1 MRKRGF
7 LTVQDASELKELVEM
22 ISRNSFEY
30 GFNLKRKKPERKQKA
45 ENAKIEL
52 KADIKQFYKL
62 IELFVSNEV

>member
-30 GFNLKRKKPERKQKA
+30 GSNLKRKNPERKTKA

-52 KADIKQFYKL
+52 KNDIRQFYKL
-62 IELFVSNEV
+62 IELYVSNEV